1 MLFRNLTPKTGVT
14 LNVSLADVHLPV
26 RLGHRDAEKA
36 FIVPLNQQLAAA
48 GLGTVA
54 GFEARQPNDGEI
66 AGMDIYLGLTDASRP
81 ALETVSRMLNHLG
94 APYGSSIRLSEAS
107 GDPVLFGST
116 EGLELS
122 IGLDVTANAEAR
134 KTLAQTC
141 RAAIE
146 DHAISRGWVRRAD
159 RTLFYFYGE
168 SFHEMKER
176 LSRILADDPRFA
188 GASFRRL
195 A

>member
-1 MLFRNLTPKTGVT
+1 MHRNGTLRSLGWILGFLVLLLVLTP
-14 LNVSLADVHLPV
+14 
-26 RLGHRDAEKA
+26 
-36 FIVPLNQQLAAA
+36 
-48 GLGTVA
+48 
-54 GFEARQPNDGEI
+54 
-66 AGMDIYLGLTDASRP
+66 
-81 ALETVSRMLNHLG
+81 ALH
-94 APYGSSIRLSEAS
+94 
-107 GDPVLFGST
+107 
-116 EGLELS
+116 
-122 IGLDVTANAEAR
+122 
-134 KTLAQTC
+134 
-141 RAAIE
+141 AAIE